1 MMSDHPPVDQRLT
14 PPHLSL
20 IALLILTGLCFA
32 FVWGADTIL
41 PVRIDEGPLIQ
52 MPQPMQTTLVWYT
65 SRPAKCTL
73 HVEGHLSSP
82 ISPESSEN
90 QQRHTANLGRLSP
103 DTEYAYRITLESG
116 RELFSGTLDSPK
128 DANAPFSFIVFGD
141 SGKGTRAQYA
151 LAQQMLERRPDF
163 MLHTGDLVYSDG
175 ARHKYPD
182 RFFGPYRK
190 TIARVPFFPCLGNHD
205 IAEDGRAL
213 PYESVFELPQNG
225 PDGRPADHEY
235 WFDYGSARFAVFDS
249 NISQAEM
256 ESKIAPWLREVFDAN
271 APEWRFISCH
281 HPPYTVGNYTP
292 GDLAV
297 RKTLVPI
304 FEEIGIDAVFCGH
317 DHNYQRLTRL
327 RAGQPDEDGIL
338 FIITGA
344 GGARLYE
351 QKQLEATFIEFINT
365 KIHSA
370 TQITIV
376 GNKLK
381 LEQFDEQGEV
391 MDQTE
396 MIND

>member
-128 DANAPFSFIVFGD
+128 DANALFSFIVFGD

-281 HPPYTVGNYTP
+281 HPPLHRRQLHSRRP
-292 GDLAV
+292 GRAEDLGPHLRRNRHRRRVLWPRPQLPAPDPPS
-297 RKTLVPI
+297 RRPTGRRRHPLHHHRRRRSQALRTKT
-304 FEEIGIDAVFCGH
+304 
-317 DHNYQRLTRL
+317 TRS
-327 RAGQPDEDGIL
+327 
-338 FIITGA
+338 
-344 GGARLYE
+344 
-351 QKQLEATFIEFINT
+351 NV
-365 KIHSA
+365 H
-370 TQITIV
+370 
-376 GNKLK
+376 
-381 LEQFDEQGEV
+381 
-391 MDQTE
+391 
-396 MIND
+396 